1 MKIDK
6 KKIVKDDF
14 KIMLIFQS
22 KKYPLHTFALKCMKK
37 HHIVETHQQDHVYS
51 ERDIMMACRNMF
63 ITRLYKT
70 FKVDIVMIIID
81 FR

>member
-1 MKIDK
+1 
-6 KKIVKDDF
+6 
-14 KIMLIFQS
+14 
-22 KKYPLHTFALKCMKK
+22 MKK

-70 FKVDIVMIIID
+70 FKVQSEKLGLD
-81 FR
+81 F